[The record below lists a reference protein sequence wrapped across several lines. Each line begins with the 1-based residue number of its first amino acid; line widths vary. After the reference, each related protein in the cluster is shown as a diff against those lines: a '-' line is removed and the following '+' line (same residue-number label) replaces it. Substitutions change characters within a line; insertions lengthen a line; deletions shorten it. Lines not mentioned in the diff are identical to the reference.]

1 MSRVR
6 RSIAAL
12 RGFVRGFLGITAAPP
27 HDPNAA
33 RRQIQEQ
40 AERRPHCC

>member
-6 RSIAAL
+6 DAFAAL
-12 RGFVRGFLGITAAPP
+12 RAFARGFLGLETPP
-27 HDPNAA
+27 PLDAEAA
-33 RRQIQEQ
+33 RRQIKDD